1 MARTQ
6 AADYEQRRAA
16 IIDRA
21 ADLYAARGF
30 LGASIADLAKAC
42 NTSKSLL
49 YHYYASK
56 EDLLFDMMESH
67 VQSLLRAAEEVA
79 NQPLPARKKLAA
91 LTRALMALYVGAAAR
106 HKVLLYELVNLP
118 PARRRK
124 IVGQQRRLIAI
135 VEDILTE
142 LRPELAKKPA
152 LKRPAAML
160 YFGMINWT
168 PIWMDPKGPLSPDAI
183 AEMAAEIVLDG
194 LPQTKVTA

>member
-16 IIDRA
+16 ILERA
-21 ADLYAARGF
+21 AELYAERGF

-56 EDLLFDMMESH
+56 EDILFDMMESH
-67 VQSLLRAAEEVA
+67 VQALLRAADEVVA
-79 NQPLPARKKLAA
+79 QAMPVRKKLAA
-91 LTRALMALYVGAAAR
+91 LTRALMALYVGAAAH
-106 HKVLLYELVNLP
+106 HKVLLYDLVHLP
-118 PARRRK
+118 PPRRRK
-124 IVGQQRRLIAI
+124 IVNEQRRLIAI
-135 VEDILTE
+135 VEE
-142 LRPELAKKPA
+142 LLCELQPALAKQPA

-168 PIWMDPKGPLSPDAI
+168 PIWMDPKGPVSPERIADMAAAI
-183 AEMAAEIVLDG
+183 ALDG
-194 LPQTKVTA
+194 LTEAKMPS

>member
-6 AADYEQRRAA
+6 AADYAQRRAA
-16 IIDRA
+16 IIERA
-21 ADLYAARGF
+21 ADLYSERGF

-67 VQSLLRAAEEVA
+67 VQALLRAADEVA
-79 NQPLPARKKLAA
+79 SQPLPARAKLTA

-106 HKVLLYELVNLP
+106 HKVLLNELVHLP

-142 LRPELAKKPA
+142 LQPELAKTPA

-168 PIWMDPKGPLSPDAI
+168 PIWMDPKGPLSPEDIADMAAAI
-183 AEMAAEIVLDG
+183 ALDG
-194 LPQTKVTA
+194 LMRARMSG